1 MKAVWYERKGAARD
15 VLVYGERP
23 DPDPGPGEVRVRIVV
38 SGLNPS
44 DLKGRSGWRGAR
56 EMQYPLIVPHQDG
69 AGVIDRVGPG
79 VAAARIGERVWLYEA
94 QRGRAFGTAAEF
106 VVLPAEQAVP
116 LPEGVGFDTGAALGV
131 PALTAHRA
139 LFIDGSILGHTVL
152 VTGGAGAVGQATI
165 LLAKWAGA
173 RVIATV
179 SRPEQA
185 AVATASGA
193 DWVIN
198 RKTEDVAAR
207 VMAVTGGG
215 GVDRVVD
222 VAFEANLE
230 TSLAVLK
237 TNGAIST
244 YAPAAE
250 YPDIHL
256 PFYALFAKAITV
268 HLIYVYVMSR
278 AAHEAAVRDV
288 NAALVAGHY
297 RPHIGPRFPL
307 AQVAAAH
314 EALESG
320 KTVGKV
326 VIDVGR
332 A

>member
-1 MKAVWYERKGAARD
+1 MKAVWYERKGGARE
-15 VLVYGERP
+15 VLTYGERP
-23 DPDPGPGEVRVRIVV
+23 DPDPGPGEVRVKIIV

-44 DLKGRSGWRGAR
+44 DLKGRSGWRGAL
-56 EMQYPLIVPHQDG
+56 EMQYPLIIPHQDG
-69 AGVIDRVGPG
+69 AGIIDRVGPG
-79 VAAARIGERVWLYEA
+79 VAPARIGERVWLYEA
-94 QRGRAFGTAAEF
+94 QRGRAFGTAAEY
-106 VVLPAEQAVP
+106 VIVPAEQAVT
-116 LPEGVGFDTGAALGV
+116 LPDGVAFETGAALGV

-139 LFIDGSILGHTVL
+139 LFIDGTILGQTVL
-152 VTGGAGAVGQATI
+152 VTGGAGAVGQAAV

-179 SRPEQA
+179 SRAEQA

-198 RKTEDVAAR
+198 RKDEDAAQR
-207 VMAVTGGG
+207 IVAVTGGA

-230 TSLAVLK
+230 TNLKVLK
-237 TNGAIST
+237 TNGAIAT

-250 YPDIHL
+250 YPDIRL
-256 PFYALFAKAITV
+256 PFYQLFTKAITV
-268 HLIYVYVMSR
+268 HLVFVYVMSR

-288 NAALVAGHY
+288 TAALAAGRY
-297 RPHIGPRFPL
+297 SPHIGPRFPL
-307 AQVAAAH
+307 AETAAAH

-320 KTVGKV
+320 KTIGKV
-326 VIDVGR
+326 VIDVAR

>member
-1 MKAVWYERKGAARD
+1 MKAVWYERKGAARA
-15 VLVYGERP
+15 VLNYGERL
-23 DPDPGPGEVRVRIVV
+23 DPEPGPGEVRVKIVV

-44 DLKGRSGWRGAR
+44 DLKGRSGWRGAL

-69 AGVIDRVGPG
+69 AGIVDRVGPG
-79 VAAARIGERVWLYEA
+79 VASARIGERVWVYEA

-106 VVLPAEQAVP
+106 VIVPAAQAVT
-116 LPEGVGFDTGAALGV
+116 LPEGVPFETGAALGV

-139 LFIDGSILGHTVL
+139 LFIDGSILGQTVL
-152 VTGGAGAVGQATI
+152 VTGGAGAVGQATV

-179 SRPEQA
+179 SRAEQA
-185 AVATASGA
+185 EVATASGA

-198 RKTEDVAAR
+198 RKDEDVVAR
-207 VMAVTGGG
+207 IGAVTGGG

-230 TSLAVLK
+230 ASLAVLK

-250 YPDIHL
+250 YPDIRL
-256 PFYALFAKAITV
+256 PFYQLFAKAITV
-268 HLIYVYVMSR
+268 HLIFVYAMPR
-278 AAHEAAVRDV
+278 AAHEDAVRDV
-288 NAALVAGHY
+288 TAALAAGRYH
-297 RPHIGPRFPL
+297 PHIGPRFPL
-307 AQVAAAH
+307 AQTAAAH

-320 KTVGKV
+320 KTVGKIL
-326 VIDVGR
+326 IDVAR
-332 A
+332 P

>member
-1 MKAVWYERKGAARD
+1 MKAIWYERKGAARD
-15 VLVYGERP
+15 VLTFGERP
-23 DPDPGPGEVRVRIVV
+23 DPTPGPGEVRVKIVV

-44 DLKGRSGWRGAR
+44 DLKGRSGWRGAL

-79 VAAARIGERVWLYEA
+79 VAPARVGERVWLYEA
-94 QRGRAFGTAAEF
+94 QRGRPFGTAAEF

-116 LPEGVGFDTGAALGV
+116 LPEGVAFETGAALGV

-139 LFIDGSILGHTVL
+139 LFIDGSILGQTVL
-152 VTGGAGAVGQATI
+152 VTGGAGAVGQAAV

-179 SRPEQA
+179 SRSEQA

-198 RKTEDVAAR
+198 RKDEDVVAR
-207 VMAVTGGG
+207 IKAVTGGG

-230 TSLAVLK
+230 TNLAVLK
-237 TNGAIST
+237 SNGVIST

-250 YPDIHL
+250 YPDIRL
-256 PFYALFAKAITV
+256 PFYALFAKAITIHV
-268 HLIYVYVMSR
+268 IFVYGMSR
-278 AAHEAAVRDV
+278 AAHEIAVHDV
-288 NAALVAGHY
+288 TAALAAGRY

-307 AQVAAAH
+307 AETAAAH

-320 KTVGKV
+320 KTVGKI
-326 VIDVGR
+326 VIEVGP

>member
-1 MKAVWYERKGAARD
+1 MKAIWYERKGAARE
-15 VLVYGERP
+15 VLTFGERP
-23 DPDPGPGEVRVRIVV
+23 NPDPGPGEVRVKVVV

-56 EMQYPLIVPHQDG
+56 EMQYPLIVPGQDG
-69 AGVIDRVGPG
+69 AGIIDRVGPG
-79 VAAARIGERVWLYEA
+79 VAPARVGERVWLYEA

-116 LPEGVGFDTGAALGV
+116 LPEGVSFDTGAALGV

-139 LFIDGSILGHTVL
+139 LFIDGSILGQTVL
-152 VTGGAGAVGQATI
+152 VTGGAGGVGQAAV

-179 SRPEQA
+179 SRAEQA
-185 AVATASGA
+185 EVATRSGA

-198 RKTEDVAAR
+198 RKDEDVAKR
-207 VMAVTGGG
+207 ILAVTGGAG
-215 GVDRVVD
+215 IDRVVD

-230 TSLAVLK
+230 TNLAVLK

-250 YPDIHL
+250 YPDIKL
-256 PFYALFAKAITV
+256 PFYALFGKAITV
-268 HLIYVYVMSR
+268 HLIYVYVMPR

-288 NAALVAGHY
+288 TAALAAGRY
-297 RPHIGPRFPL
+297 RPQIGPRFPL
-307 AQVAAAH
+307 AETAAAH

-320 KTVGKV
+320 RTVGKI
-326 VIDVGR
+326 VIDVAR
-332 A
+332 P

>member
-1 MKAVWYERKGAARD
+1 MKAVWYEKKGAARE
-15 VLVYGERP
+15 VLTYGERP
-23 DPDPGPGEVRVRIVV
+23 NPEPGPGEVRVKVVV

-56 EMQYPLIVPHQDG
+56 EMQYPLIIPGQDG
-69 AGVIDRVGPG
+69 AGIIDRVGPG
-79 VAAARIGERVWLYEA
+79 VAAARVGERVWLYEA
-94 QRGRAFGTAAEF
+94 QRGRAFGTCAEF
-106 VVLPAEQAVP
+106 VVVPAGQAVP
-116 LPEGVGFDTGAALGV
+116 LPEGTSFDTGAALGV

-139 LFIDGSILGHTVL
+139 LFIDGSILGQTVL
-152 VTGGAGAVGQATI
+152 VTGGAGGVGQAAV

-179 SRPEQA
+179 SRAEQA

-198 RKTEDVAAR
+198 RKDEDVAKR
-207 VMAVTGGG
+207 ILAVTGGA

-222 VAFEANLE
+222 VAFEANLD
-230 TSLAVLK
+230 TNLAVLK

-250 YPDIHL
+250 YPDIKL
-256 PFYALFAKAITV
+256 PFYALFGKAITV
-268 HLIYVYVMSR
+268 HLIYVYVMPR
-278 AAHEAAVRDV
+278 AAHEAAVHDV
-288 NAALVAGHY
+288 SAALAADRY
-297 RPHIGPRFPL
+297 RPQIGPRFSL
-307 AQVAAAH
+307 SETAAAH

-320 KTVGKV
+320 RTVGKI
-326 VIDVGR
+326 VIDVAR

>member
-1 MKAVWYERKGAARD
+1 MKAVWYERKGAARA
-15 VLVYGERP
+15 VLTYAERP
-23 DPDPGPGEVRVRIVV
+23 DPIPGPGEVRVKLVV

-44 DLKGRSGWRGAR
+44 DLKGRSGWRGAL

-69 AGVIDRVGPG
+69 AGIIDRVGPG
-79 VAAARIGERVWLYEA
+79 VAPARLGERVWLYEA

-106 VVLPAEQAVP
+106 VVVPAAQAVK
-116 LPEGVGFDTGAALGV
+116 LPEGVAFETGAALGV

-139 LFIDGSILGHTVL
+139 LFIDGSILGQTVL
-152 VTGGAGAVGQATI
+152 VTGGAGAVGQAAV

-179 SRPEQA
+179 SRAEQA
-185 AVATASGA
+185 AVATEAGA

-198 RKTEDVAAR
+198 RKDEDVAAR
-207 VMAVTGGG
+207 VLAVTGGG

-222 VAFEANLE
+222 VAFEANLD

-237 TNGAIST
+237 NEGVIST
-244 YAPAAE
+244 FAPAAE
-250 YPDIHL
+250 YPDIRL

-268 HLIYVYVMSR
+268 HLIFVYGMSR
-278 AAHEAAVRDV
+278 AAHDTAVRDV
-288 NAALVAGHY
+288 SAALAAGAY

-307 AQVAAAH
+307 AETAAAH

-320 KTVGKV
+320 KTVGKIL
-326 VIDVGR
+326 IDIAR
-332 A
+332 P

>member
-1 MKAVWYERKGAARD
+1 MKAVWYERKGAARA
-15 VLVYGERP
+15 VLTYGERP
-23 DPDPGPGEVRVRIVV
+23 DPDPGPGEVRVKLVV

-44 DLKGRSGWRGAR
+44 DLKGRSGWRGAL
-56 EMQYPLIVPHQDG
+56 EMQYPLIIPHQDG
-69 AGVIDRVGPG
+69 AGIIDRVGPG
-79 VAAARIGERVWLYEA
+79 VTPARIGERVWLYEA

-106 VVLPAEQAVP
+106 VVVPATQAVK
-116 LPEGVGFDTGAALGV
+116 LPEGVAFETGAALGV

-152 VTGGAGAVGQATI
+152 VTGGAGAVGQAAV

-179 SRPEQA
+179 SRAEQA

-198 RKTEDVAAR
+198 RKDEDVAAR
-207 VMAVTGGG
+207 VLAVTGGG

-230 TSLAVLK
+230 ASLAVLK
-237 TNGAIST
+237 IEGVIST

-250 YPDIHL
+250 YPDIRL

-268 HLIYVYVMSR
+268 HLIFVYGMSR

-288 NAALVAGHY
+288 TASLAAGAY
-297 RPHIGPRFPL
+297 RPQIGPRFPL
-307 AQVAAAH
+307 AETAAAH

-320 KTVGKV
+320 KTVGKII
-326 VIDVGR
+326 IDVARG
-332 A
+332 